1 MIYLKMSRMNA
12 ILSKIMRKPY
22 AKGIIYN
29 KYVLYIVFFI
39 ALINLHTYAVKQDY
53 VYCILFI
60 LIGFITAFFN
70 KNMTVILVIAMI
82 FATIFNAILKG
93 NPLHLEGF
101 KNDQDVED
109 DMNELSNY
117 IDSSRGKT
125 TKLFGEETDEEPSSN
140 KSAKSFSGNA
150 SPTPTK
156 LMESLRENA
165 LDLQDTQKNII
176 SGFQQIEPHMER
188 AEELLE
194 TIQHTAETIKKM
206 KDSQ

>member
-1 MIYLKMSRMNA
+1 MSRMNS
-12 ILSKIMRKPY
+12 ILSKIMRKPD

-29 KYVLYIVFFI
+29 KYVLYFVFFI
-39 ALINLHTYAVKQDY
+39 ALINLHTYVVKQDY
-53 VYCILFI
+53 VYCSLFI

-82 FATIFNAILKG
+82 FATIFNHIMKG
-93 NPLHLEGF
+93 KDLRLEGF
-101 KNDQDVED
+101 KQDVED

-117 IDSSRGKT
+117 IDSSKGKT
-125 TKLFGEETDEEPSSN
+125 TKLFGEEMDEEPSSVSS
-140 KSAKSFSGNA
+140 KKTAKPTSFSGNA

-176 SGFQQIEPHMER
+176 SGFQQIEPHMDR

-194 TIQHTAETIKKM
+194 TIQNTAETIKKM
-206 KDSQ
+206 KESQ

>member
-1 MIYLKMSRMNA
+1 
-12 ILSKIMRKPY
+12 
-22 AKGIIYN
+22 
-29 KYVLYIVFFI
+29 
-39 ALINLHTYAVKQDY
+39 
-53 VYCILFI
+53 
-60 LIGFITAFFN
+60 
-70 KNMTVILVIAMI
+70 MTVILVIAMI

-93 NPLHLEGF
+93 KPLHLEGF
-101 KNDQDVED
+101 KQDVED

-117 IDSSRGKT
+117 IDSSKGKT

-140 KSAKSFSGNA
+140 KSTKSFSGNA

-176 SGFQQIEPHMER
+176 SGFQQIEPHMDR

>member
-1 MIYLKMSRMNA
+1 MSRMNA

-93 NPLHLEGF
+93 KPLHLEGF
-101 KNDQDVED
+101 KQDVED

-117 IDSSRGKT
+117 IDSSKGKT

-140 KSAKSFSGNA
+140 KSTKSFSGNA

-176 SGFQQIEPHMER
+176 SGFQQIEPHMDR